1 MHYEREKTHFNRSFC
16 VDPVAVTVIALTAC
30 ADDEEI
36 TENWKVYTADA
47 VVTDTGFSAQL
58 VLAEGEFASSN
69 KADFVLS
76 ATSVND
82 GTGGDYIIENI

>member
-1 MHYEREKTHFNRSFC
+1 MKGKKRILIVVFALILSL
-16 VDPVAVTVIALTAC
+16 VTVIALTAC
-30 ADDEEI
+30 ADDEET
-36 TENWKVYTADA
+36 TENRKTNSADA
-47 VVTDTGFSAQL
+47 YVTDSWFSAQL
-58 VLAEGEFASSN
+58 VLTEGEFASSN